1 MKLSEAEVV
10 VTTQQQIEKNTHE
23 GNWFQLSNY
32 GDTEEFYEHCRSY
45 FPDEVNPSFRYPA
58 WENIPDQLINKEWF
72 SPNFFEFRD
81 ALERID
87 ESETDYF
94 LSWCEYH
101 GHNIAEDD
109 PYQLVAHYQETN
121 TPYPD
126 LENEEP
132 EIYPDAISF
141 QNSTSMLHDTG
152 RYSVEVFDDNYD

>member
-10 VTTQQQIEKNTHE
+10 VTTQQQIEKKTHE
-23 GNWFQLSNY
+23 GDWFQLSNY
-32 GDTEEFYEHCRSY
+32 GDTEEFYAHCRSY
-45 FPDEVNPSFRYPA
+45 FLDEVNPSFRYPA
-58 WENIPDQLINKEWF
+58 WENIPDGLINKEWF

-87 ESETDYF
+87 ESVTDYF

-109 PYQLVAHYQETN
+109 SYQLVAHYQEKHTL
-121 TPYPD
+121 YPD

-132 EIYPDAISF
+132 DIYPDAFSY
-141 QNSTSMLHDTG
+141 QNSTVILHDTEK
-152 RYSVEVFDDNYD
+152 YSVEVFDDNYD